1 MRKVRKSHAKH
12 GRIELTLMALIV
24 VATAFT
30 GAYAAAFTGVTNY
43 WVGAAWAD
51 YNDAANWRV
60 NDPDTGANAVP
71 TANDMIYLNSST
83 TYKIGRAHV

>member
-30 GAYAAAFTGVTNY
+30 GAHAALPAFTGHTHS
-43 WVGAAWAD
+43 WVAADWAD
-51 YNDAANWRV
+51 YNDVENWRV
-60 NDPDTGANAVP
+60 DDPSTGATVVP
-71 TANDMIYLNSST
+71 GANDLIYLN
-83 TYKIGRAHV
+83 